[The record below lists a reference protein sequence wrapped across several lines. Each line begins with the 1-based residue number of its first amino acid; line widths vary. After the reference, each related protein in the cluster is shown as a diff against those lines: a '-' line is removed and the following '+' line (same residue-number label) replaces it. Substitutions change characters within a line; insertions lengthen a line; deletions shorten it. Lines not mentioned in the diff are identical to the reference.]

1 MKAAVFTGA
10 CSILIYASC
19 FLGYVR
25 GVDHGAEAA
34 ARLTAEQM
42 RDIAEKRHDQFARCV
57 RRLYNADLPAQHD
70 PVLLCEEQLG
80 SSGK

>member
-10 CSILIYASC
+10 CFILIYASC
-19 FLGYVR
+19 FLGYVA
-25 GVDHGAEAA
+25 HL
-34 ARLTAEQM
+34 LTAEQM

-70 PVLLCEEQLG
+70 PVLICEEQLG

>member
-1 MKAAVFTGA
+1 MKATVITVVSGTV
-10 CSILIYASC
+10 IYLSC

-80 SSGK
+80 SPL